1 MAARLTFTIDHDD
14 LWPRDA
20 EHRYRIYAIRGAGRS
35 ATDREVLC
43 ATATP
48 EGIGAALV
56 QLHEDEKA
64 AGRRLADRG
73 RIGVLDVLGG
83 EGAAGDWIVLPWD
96 RRFE

>member
-1 MAARLTFTIDHDD
+1 MAGRVTFVIDQDE
-14 LWPRDA
+14 LWPRDE
-20 EHRYRIYAIRGAGRS
+20 EHRYRIYAIRGAGRHP
-35 ATDREVLC
+35 ADREVLC
-43 ATATP
+43 ATATA

-83 EGAAGDWIVLPWD
+83 DGGAGDWIVLPWD

>member
-1 MAARLTFTIDHDD
+1 MAAAVTFEIEHED

-20 EHRYRIYAIRGAGRS
+20 EHRYRIYAVRGAGRS
-35 ATDREVLC
+35 YEDREVLC
-43 ATATP
+43 ATASP

-83 EGAAGDWIVLPWD
+83 DDGKGDWIVLPWD
-96 RRFE
+96 RRFG